1 MAAPDPSVG
10 SALSFQEGM
19 TTLKSK
25 PGTTALEKELR
36 LAKLEADFHRANSAT
51 RKESIE
57 LDNIRNCLLQE
68 LVEIEENKNA
78 ELKNEIQ
85 AIQVGNRSV

>member
-1 MAAPDPSVG
+1 MASP
-10 SALSFQEGM
+10 E
-19 TTLKSK
+19 SK
-25 PGTTALEKELR
+25 QGATALEKELK

-68 LVEIEENKNA
+68 LVEIEENKNL
-78 ELKNEIQ
+78 ELRNEIQ
-85 AIQVGNRSV
+85 AIQVP